1 MVRTPSECSEQSRE
15 GNGIKSEGESLGN
28 RRLKEIWPLLLPNI
42 SNALDAVSHAGT
54 MILEK
59 AIKAT
64 V

>member
-15 GNGIKSEGESLGN
+15 GNGIQREGESLGN

-42 SNALDAVSHAGT
+42 SNTLGAVSHAET
-54 MILEK
+54 RILEK